1 MNEIKFTNKIRLA
14 LNEVARVDARV
25 AERLHAARERALSLK
40 KPERAPAFAWAHSTA
55 AGMVGGFGGFGGFS
69 LRVMLPTVLLIA
81 GLLSIY
87 SWQQDQRAADAL
99 ELDAQRPEER
109 LAVGGAYTLTIRQG
123 LLDGGIDRL
132 VADTLR
138 AFGVQPQRPRQP
150 AAAVPPGQVF
160 QAARWVSR
168 GWRRR

>member
-25 AERLHAARERALSLK
+25 AERLHAARERALSMK

-99 ELDAQRPEER
+99 ELDAQLLTDDLPID
-109 LAVGGAYTLTIRQG
+109 AY
-123 LLDGGIDRL
+123 LD
-132 VADTLR
+132 
-138 AFGVQPQRPRQP
+138 
-150 AAAVPPGQVF
+150 
-160 QAARWVSR
+160 R
-168 GWRRR
+168 GFEAWLKKISSDNNN